1 MTITRAMS
9 RSNIELRPYQQEAL
23 ASIPDAGAY
32 LIQMA
37 VGLGK
42 TVTFSQIPRRGR
54 MLILSHRDELVHQ
67 PAKYFDCSFGVEQ
80 AGETSHGEEVV
91 SASVQSLVRRLDKF
105 KPDDFDILITDEC
118 HHAAAPT
125 YRKIYDYFKPRLHLG
140 FTATPNR
147 NDGVGLQE
155 IYQDIIFQRDLKWG
169 IKNGYLS
176 NIKCLRVDI
185 GYDLRRVAIRLGDY
199 APEALDEA
207 VNIEKAN
214 KAVAE
219 AYKLYAKPPCL
230 IFCASISHAENLAA
244 LIPDAVAVRGGEDRT
259 QTVQDFQRGKIP
271 CLTNCMVFTE
281 GTDIPNINTII
292 MARPTKNASLY
303 CLDEKTEILTIN
315 GWKKDIEV
323 GEQVAA
329 YDIKTGKI
337 MFSPAIAK
345 IRRLLEEDEYFCS
358 LKGQL
363 SDIRV
368 TNHHRMLAAIKGRK
382 FHGYDFIEAK
392 QLIERGCTHH
402 IPVAGHMDF
411 QGVPLT
417 DAELTFI
424 GWVMT
429 DGSINKYTNQ
439 IIISQSSHHIEYC
452 KEIEQCIIDCGFKYG
467 KHINKRTG
475 VKWKQNGN
483 NITWTISRGIP
494 RGRDKHLSGWA
505 RLEPYISKDLSPL
518 LFDMTE
524 KQFEIMLTAI
534 WHADGHKNCWPKTK
548 HIGKGN
554 KTFIERLQIMA
565 ILRGYRASVSEI
577 KRPGLQNMWMVHI
590 KHQDFISVS
599 SIHTKEHVHW
609 IKEAHSNEYC
619 WCVQNDMGTLVTRRN
634 GKVSI
639 LGNCQMAGR
648 ATRLYPGKD
657 HALIIDCVGVSK
669 KLDFCTAPSLI
680 GLDISE
686 VPPRNLYKVQGDL
699 FDLPDIVMQMSDCPE
714 AWIRNVEYVDLWALN
729 NNYNLHG
736 VNYFKHPDGTLT
748 VLDIQLPPEDSLGR
762 IEYGG
767 ELLPAQKVFDLIYET
782 LKEDYSDK
790 KALWDLD
797 LVKRWGDAPAT
808 DKQKD
813 SVKRLFPALDVN
825 ALTKLEA
832 SQILARKYSIQE
844 PATQKQKYFLRMHG
858 FDTANLT
865 KREAAKMIA
874 EIRG

>member
-1 MTITRAMS
+1 MS
-9 RSNIELRPYQQEAL
+9 HSNIQLRPYQEEAL

-42 TVTFSQIPRRGR
+42 TVTFSQIPRHGR

-67 PAKYFDCSFGVEQ
+67 PAKYFACSFGVEQ
-80 AGETSHGEEVV
+80 AGETSNGEEVV

-118 HHAAAPT
+118 HHSAAPT

-147 NDGVGLQE
+147 NDGIGLQE

-185 GYDLRRVAIRLGDY
+185 GYDLRRVAMRLGDY
-199 APEALDEA
+199 APNELDEA

-230 IFCASISHAENLAA
+230 IFCASVSHAENLAA
-244 LIPDAVAVRGGEDRT
+244 LIPDAVAVRGGEDRE
-259 QTVQDFQRGKIP
+259 QIVQDFRNGKIP

-303 CLDEKTEILTIN
+303 
-315 GWKKDIEV
+315 
-323 GEQVAA
+323 QQ
-329 YDIKTGKI
+329 
-337 MFSPAIAK
+337 AI
-345 IRRLLEEDEYFCS
+345 
-358 LKGQL
+358 
-363 SDIRV
+363 
-368 TNHHRMLAAIKGRK
+368 GR
-382 FHGYDFIEAK
+382 G
-392 QLIERGCTHH
+392 
-402 IPVAGHMDF
+402 
-411 QGVPLT
+411 
-417 DAELTFI
+417 
-424 GWVMT
+424 
-429 DGSINKYTNQ
+429 
-439 IIISQSSHHIEYC
+439 
-452 KEIEQCIIDCGFKYG
+452 
-467 KHINKRTG
+467 
-475 VKWKQNGN
+475 
-483 NITWTISRGIP
+483 
-494 RGRDKHLSGWA
+494 
-505 RLEPYISKDLSPL
+505 
-518 LFDMTE
+518 
-524 KQFEIMLTAI
+524 
-534 WHADGHKNCWPKTK
+534 
-548 HIGKGN
+548 
-554 KTFIERLQIMA
+554 
-565 ILRGYRASVSEI
+565 
-577 KRPGLQNMWMVHI
+577 
-590 KHQDFISVS
+590 
-599 SIHTKEHVHW
+599 
-609 IKEAHSNEYC
+609 
-619 WCVQNDMGTLVTRRN
+619 
-634 GKVSI
+634 
-639 LGNCQMAGR
+639 
-648 ATRLYPGKD
+648 TRLYPGKD
-657 HALIIDCVGVSK
+657 HVLIIDCVGVSK

-686 VPPRNLYKVQGDL
+686 VPPRSLDKIQGDL
-699 FDLPDIVMQMSDCPE
+699 FDLPDIVMQLADCPE
-714 AWIRNVEYVDLWALN
+714 AWIKNVEYVDLWALN

-736 VNYFKHPDGTLT
+736 INYFKHPDGTLT

-762 IEYGG
+762 IEYDG

-808 DKQKD
+808 DRQKD

-832 SQILARKYSIQE
+832 SQILARKYGIQE

-865 KREAAKMIA
+865 KREASKMIA